1 VFILTERTPNPE
13 AMKFL
18 PDARLTDGAAWSFER
33 EGFDAAASPLAA
45 RLFAVEGVRRVF
57 ITPDFLTVS
66 RETHGPTWEA
76 LRYEVI
82 AAIAD
87 HLESGAVAVAMCA
100 AAPDAEDEIET
111 EIRQVLGLYVRP
123 GVARDGGE
131 VLFERF
137 DPACGVLWVR
147 MQGACGGCPSARM
160 TLKESV
166 ERIVRRYVP
175 EVLRVEEIVAAPA
188 EPTESRVRRWLS
200 GLKDHATGAR
210 PRTIFTRGGAPIRK
224 DQDQVPPD
232 RAA

>member
-18 PDARLTDGAAWSFER
+18 PDTRLTDGAAWSFER
-33 EGFDAAASPLAA
+33 ENFDPLASPLAA
-45 RLFAVEGVRRVF
+45 RLFAVEGVRRIF

-66 RETHGPTWEA
+66 RETVGPTWED
-76 LRYEVI
+76 LRYAVI

-87 HLESGAVAVAMCA
+87 HLESGAVAVAATA
-100 AAPDAEDEIET
+100 APPDAEDEIEA

-147 MQGACGGCPSARM
+147 MEGACGGCPSARM
-160 TLKESV
+160 TLKSSV

-175 EVLRVEEIVAAPA
+175 EVLRVEEVMAAPA
-188 EPTESRVRRWLS
+188 EPAGSRVKRWLS
-200 GLKDHATGAR
+200 GLKDHTVGSR
-210 PRTIFTRGGAPIRK
+210 PRTIFTRGGMPIGK
-224 DQDQVPPD
+224 DQVPPD
-232 RAA
+232 QAA